1 MCGLRTRPR
10 TDVDPP
16 RVELPSADDISS
28 RRPRNDNWL
37 LLLLLLLL
45 LNYYE
50 INAGVAGRSAA
61 ALRVLDGRDG
71 ATVLLAAGDP
81 LLHLCQ
87 HRRRHL
93 GEAGSGRGRAQQ
105 GPTTGRF
112 KAQSPANLFA
122 VSKSTSI
129 YR

>member
-1 MCGLRTRPR
+1 MFEYFAVLR
-10 TDVDPP
+10 VAASSAADP
-16 RVELPSADDISS
+16 AS
-28 RRPRNDNWL
+28 RAAAAT
-37 LLLLLLLL
+37 LLLLLL